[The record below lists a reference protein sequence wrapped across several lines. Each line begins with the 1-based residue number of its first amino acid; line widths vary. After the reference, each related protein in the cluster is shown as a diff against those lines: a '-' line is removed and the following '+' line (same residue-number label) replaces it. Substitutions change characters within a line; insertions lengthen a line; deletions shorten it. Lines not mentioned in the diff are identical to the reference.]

1 MILTAFG
8 FDSVVQLL
16 SRELFTIYTRMLAH
30 TVVERMLHHRTEL
43 SLSVT
48 NTLFLFYK
56 DNFIRTTSLVF
67 AQKLRTN

>member
-48 NTLFLFYK
+48 NTLFVRGG
-56 DNFIRTTSLVF
+56 FIRHGLWDSSCTYTFFFL
-67 AQKLRTN
+67 